1 MKGNKMPKK
10 RNIFKKII
18 IPAITLAL
26 AAVLVITMSSC
37 ITIKL
42 NSLKGS
48 GEVVNKDFNVSDF
61 NKLSFSGIGKI
72 IIEQADEES
81 LTVEAEE
88 NIIDALDINVSG
100 NRLNIGLKRGFLNII
115 PTKDII
121 FHLTVID
128 LQKIDL
134 TGAGS
139 VTCESFET
147 ESLEINSSGLGNI
160 EFNLDAENLEI
171 EISGAGKVIMT
182 GKVDTQEIEVS
193 GVGTYNGKEFESNDC
208 LINISGAGRAIVNVK
223 QTLDV
228 RMSGVGNVEYTG
240 NPQITQSISGI
251 GGAVKSI
258 D

>member
-1 MKGNKMPKK
+1 MNVK
-10 RNIFKKII
+10 RNNIKKII
-18 IPAITLAL
+18 SAAAIAAL
-26 AAVLVITMSSC
+26 AVMLLLTMSSC

-48 GEVVNKDFNVSDF
+48 GEVVSEDFDVSGF

-72 IIEQADEES
+72 IIKQSAEES
-81 LTVEAEE
+81 LTIEAEK

-121 FHLTVID
+121 FHLNVID
-128 LQKIDL
+128 IQKIDL

-139 VTCESFET
+139 VICENLET

-160 EFNLDAENLEI
+160 EFYIEAENLET
-171 EISGAGKVIMT
+171 EISGAGKVIMA
-182 GKVDTQEIEVS
+182 GKVDRQEIEVS
-193 GVGTYNGKEFESNDC
+193 GVGTYNGKELQSNEC
-208 LINISGAGRAIVNVK
+208 LINISGAGRAIVNVL
-223 QTLDV
+223 QILDV
-228 RMSGVGNVEYTG
+228 KMSGVGNVEYTG
-240 NPQITQSISGI
+240 NPQITQNISGI
-251 GGAVKSI
+251 GGTVKSI